1 MNNITQITAAGTCI
15 GCMACLSACPCGAL
29 TVKSGTLGFPIPEIL
44 PHCTECGVC
53 LAVCPNTESGGTL

>member
-1 MNNITQITAAGTCI
+1 MNNITQITATGTCI

-53 LAVCPNTESGGTL
+53 LAV